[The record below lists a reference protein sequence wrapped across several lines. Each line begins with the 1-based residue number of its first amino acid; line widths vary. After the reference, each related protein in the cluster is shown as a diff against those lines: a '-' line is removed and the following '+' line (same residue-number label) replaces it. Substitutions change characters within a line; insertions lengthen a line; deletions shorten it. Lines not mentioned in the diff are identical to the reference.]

1 VSTTTAPSL
10 PLGVARRAD
19 SAATPAAAGLS
30 RREATLR
37 SAATTCLA
45 GIALVQ
51 AIMLP
56 SLFTQGGQFA
66 VLAGAAMAVCLGL
79 GLALAAAPAGS
90 GGHLWRLVAATA
102 VVVIAGWL
110 GPRLFAIPGLTHHKG
125 HWAAAPAAACA
136 ALALAAL
143 VLAVVAVPP
152 TRVSI
157 RGLATAMA
165 VMAALAPGIGA
176 LFVALGPGLSGGE
189 TSLAAGVHAN
199 AHAHGG
205 LDEKQIVFQSLPG
218 GRGGH
223 YVYKATP
230 APHQTAFGIALII
243 LAAIVFTYG
252 AVGYLRRRT
261 VAGESAGAAGLEQV
275 TA

>member
-1 VSTTTAPSL
+1 VSTATAPSL

-19 SAATPAAAGLS
+19 GAATPAAAGLS

-45 GIALVQ
+45 GIALVE
-51 AIMLP
+51 AILLP
-56 SLFTQGGQFA
+56 SLFTQGRQFA
-66 VLAGAAMAVCLGL
+66 VLAAAAMAVCLGL
-79 GLALAAAPAGS
+79 GLALAAAPAGA
-90 GGHLWRLVAATA
+90 GRHLWRLVAATA
-102 VVVIAGWL
+102 VLVIAGWL
-110 GPRLFAIPGLTHHKG
+110 APRVFAIPGLTHHKG

-136 ALALAAL
+136 ALAFGAL
-143 VLAVVAVPP
+143 VVAVVAVPP
-152 TRVSI
+152 TRASM
-157 RGLATAMA
+157 RGLATALA
-165 VMAALAPGIGA
+165 VAIGLAPGAGA

-189 TSLAAGVHAN
+189 TSLAAGVHVHG
-199 AHAHGG
+199 HAG
-205 LDEKQIVFQSLPG
+205 LDEKQIVFQPLPG

-223 YVYKATP
+223 YVYKATV

-243 LAAIVFTYG
+243 VAALVFTYG

-261 VAGESAGAAGLEQV
+261 AAGESADGAGLGQV